1 MPVDVAPPRAR
12 YGDFVESQLTAS
24 GRCQWRVS
32 RQGAWTYAMPEVQ
45 PRDQGWKLHL
55 SATLASADEVLRRAV
70 PVLIEAKAPFKV
82 ASTAADLASL
92 NSNHCPRPSSGKFIT
107 VYPSDDDQ
115 AVALMAS
122 LDRATAGLP
131 GRESS
136 PTVLIARVVSST
148 IAMAPSGAGLTFR
161 TTVT

>member
-1 MPVDVAPPRAR
+1 
-12 YGDFVESQLTAS
+12 
-24 GRCQWRVS
+24 
-32 RQGAWTYAMPEVQ
+32 MPEVQ
-45 PRDQGWKLHL
+45 PRDQGWKLHI

-70 PVLIEAKAPFKV
+70 PVLIEAGAPFKV

-115 AVALMAS
+115 AMALMAS
-122 LDRATAGLP
+122 LDLP
-131 GRESS
+131 QPVYLGPRSS
-136 PTVLIARVVSST
+136 PTVLIARVDSST
-148 IAMAPSGAGLTFR
+148 IAMVPSGAALTFR